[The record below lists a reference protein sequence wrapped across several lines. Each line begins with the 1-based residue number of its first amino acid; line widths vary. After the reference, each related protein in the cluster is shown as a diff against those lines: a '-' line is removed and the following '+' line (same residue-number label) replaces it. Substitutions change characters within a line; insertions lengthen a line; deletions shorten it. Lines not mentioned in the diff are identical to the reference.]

1 MKIHPNTQEAYQLLQ
16 DGVLALARA
25 ERQGMCVNM
34 DYIRDK
40 QKELIKKSVQ
50 IEDEFKQ
57 SQFFKDWQ
65 KSINKS
71 VNIYSTKQLGEF
83 LYGVRNIKPIK
94 TTPTGKGS
102 TDEESL
108 KQLNIPELQ
117 FYEEKT
123 GIKKSLDVLDGFER
137 EQVDGVIHPVFNL
150 HIARTYRSSSDSP
163 NFQNIPVRD
172 KEMMNT
178 CRGALFPR
186 PGHQLLEVDFGQ
198 LEVRIAA
205 AYNKDETLIYDIL
218 HGDMHSDIAQQLF
231 FIDKIDKSNSIHK
244 LLRYAA
250 KNGFVFPQFYGS
262 YYKNCAVNIAYIVK
276 LPQGKWKPSQGIS
289 LDEGTLSDHMINN
302 GIRSFDKFIEHIKKI
317 EDQFWNVRYQTYTA
331 WKERHW
337 LKYQRKGYIDT
348 FTGFRFT
355 GLMGKNDAINY
366 PIQCTA
372 FNGLLWSLIQKDRY
386 ILNEKLDT
394 RIISQIHDSLL
405 FDVHPDELEQV
416 ISSVKKITCTDLPN
430 AWKWIN
436 VPLEIDADLAG
447 IDQSWAE
454 KKRYPLA

>member
-1 MKIHPNTQEAYQLLQ
+1 MNCNPKTQEAYQLLH
-16 DGVLALARA
+16 DGILALSKA

-34 DYIRDK
+34 DSLRDK
-40 QKELIKKSVQ
+40 QRELSKKSNR
-50 IEDEFKQ
+50 IEEEFKQ
-57 SQFFKDWQ
+57 TQFFRDWQ
-65 KSINKS
+65 RSTNKSI
-71 VNIYSTKQLGEF
+71 NIYSTKQLGEF
-83 LYGVRNIKPIK
+83 LYDVKGIRPVK

-108 KQLNIPELQ
+108 KQLGIPELE

-123 GIKKSLDVLDGFER
+123 RIKKSLDVLEGFER

-150 HIARTYRSSSDSP
+150 HLARTYRSSSSDP

-172 KEMMNT
+172 KEMMKI
-178 CRGALFPR
+178 CRGVLFPR
-186 PGHQLLEVDFGQ
+186 PGHQLVEADFGQ
-198 LEVRIAA
+198 LEVRISAC
-205 AYNKDETLIYDIL
+205 YNKDEKLIYDIL

-231 FIDKIDKSNSIHK
+231 FIDKIDKSIPSHK

-262 YYKNCAVNIAYIVK
+262 YYKNCAINISYLMK
-276 LPQGKWKPSQGIS
+276 LPQGRWKPGMGIS
-289 LDEGTLSDHMINN
+289 LGDSTISDHLISN
-302 GIRSFDKFIEHIKKI
+302 GIRSLDKFTDHIKDI
-317 EDQFWNVRYQTYTA
+317 EDQFWNVRYKTYTA

-366 PIQCTA
+366 PIQGSA
-372 FNGLLWSLIQKDRY
+372 FHGLLWSLIQMDKF
-386 ILNEKLDT
+386 ILKEKLNT

-405 FDVHPDELEQV
+405 LDVHPDELDQV
-416 ISSVKKITCTDLPN
+416 VRAVKRITCTDLLN

-436 VPLEIDADLAG
+436 VPLEIEADLAG
-447 IDQSWAE
+447 VDQSWAE
-454 KKRYPLA
+454 KKSYPLP